1 MLTLRMQL
9 SEIIIIAI
17 GLSLDAF
24 AVSLGAGSVGRIRG
38 HRGAVRL
45 AFHFG
50 LFQFLMPVLGW
61 YTGIRIEPYVT
72 SIDHWV
78 AFVLLFYVG
87 AKMIWESYSAEA
99 HLRKDPSKGKEMVLL
114 SVATSI
120 DALVV
125 GFSLAILRIGIWYPG
140 FIIGIVTAV
149 FSISGI
155 YLGKIIGDKIGR
167 KMEFIG
173 GLVIIGIGT
182 RILLLHFI
190 K

>member
-1 MLTLRMQL
+1 MQL
-9 SEIIIIAI
+9 SEIIFIAI

-24 AVSLGAGSVGRIRG
+24 AVSLGAGSVGGIKN

-50 LFQFLMPVLGW
+50 LFQFLMPVMGW
-61 YTGIRIEPYVT
+61 LVGIKIAPLVQ
-72 SIDHWV
+72 SSDHWI
-78 AFVLLFYVG
+78 AFVLLGYVG
-87 AKMIWESYSAEA
+87 GKMIHESFQKGEII
-99 HLRKDPSKGKEMVLL
+99 RKDPSKGKMLVLL

-125 GFSLAILRIGIWYPG
+125 GFSMAIIRVSIWYPG

-149 FSISGI
+149 FSIMGI
-155 YLGKIIGDKIGR
+155 YLGKVIGDKAGK

-173 GLVIIGIGT
+173 GLVIIGIGVK
-182 RILLLHFI
+182 ILLEHLM
-190 K
+190 

>member
-1 MLTLRMQL
+1 MEL
-9 SEIIIIAI
+9 SEIIIVAI

-24 AVSLGAGSVGRIRG
+24 AVALGIGSVGRIKG
-38 HRGAVRL
+38 HRGAFRL

-61 YTGIRIEPYVT
+61 YTGIKIEPFVNK
-72 SIDHWV
+72 IDYWI
-78 AFVLLFYVG
+78 AFFLLFYVG
-87 AKMIWESYSAEA
+87 AKMIWESYTMDEIS
-99 HLRKDPSKGKEMVLL
+99 RKDPSKGKEMILL

-125 GFSLAILRIGIWYPG
+125 GFSLAILRISIWYPG

-149 FSISGI
+149 FSILGI
-155 YLGKIIGDKIGR
+155 YSGKIIGNKIGK

-182 RILLLHFI
+182 RILLLHLM
-190 K
+190 

>member
-1 MLTLRMQL
+1 MEL

-24 AVSLGAGSVGRIRG
+24 AVALGVGSVGRIPG
-38 HRGAVRL
+38 HRGAFRL

-50 LFQFLMPVLGW
+50 LFQFMMPVLGW
-61 YTGIRIEPYVT
+61 YTGIEIEPYVK
-72 SIDHWV
+72 SIDHWI
-78 AFVLLFYVG
+78 AFFLLSYVG
-87 AKMIWESYSAEA
+87 TKMIWESYKAEI
-99 HLRKDPSKGKEMVLL
+99 HSRKDPSKGKEMILL

-125 GFSLAILRIGIWYPG
+125 GFSLAILKISIWYPG

-149 FSISGI
+149 FSIMGI
-155 YLGKIIGDKIGR
+155 YLGKVIGDKVGR

-173 GLVIIGIGT
+173 GLVIISVGV
-182 RILLLHFI
+182 RILITHLF
-190 K
+190 

>member
-1 MLTLRMQL
+1 MLILQMQL
-9 SEIIIIAI
+9 SEIIIVAI

-24 AVSLGAGSVGRIRG
+24 AVSLGAGSVGRIKN

-50 LFQFLMPVLGW
+50 LFQFLMPVIGW
-61 YTGIRIEPYVT
+61 FIGLKIEPFVEKA
-72 SIDHWV
+72 DHWI
-78 AFVLLFYVG
+78 AFLLLGYVG
-87 AKMIWESYSAEA
+87 GKMILESFQKDDVPK
-99 HLRKDPSKGKEMVLL
+99 KDPSKGKMLVLL

-125 GFSLAILRIGIWYPG
+125 GFSLAIIRISIWYPG

-149 FSISGI
+149 FSILGI
-155 YLGKIIGDKIGR
+155 YLGKIIGNKVGK

-173 GLVIIGIGT
+173 GLVIIGMGLK
-182 RILLLHFI
+182 ILIEHLR
-190 K
+190 